1 MSSPWAATRQPTM
14 ERPWLGMAVMAAVP
28 IFSLILVRLFW
39 SGSSLWFLTVG
50 IILLGIAAIVFL
62 ARRTGDQQYGT
73 QTLSVEAARLPL
85 VLTGLGVLFL
95 AMLILP
101 NFAGGG
107 STPDI
112 ASPAVQSEVSQ
123 PPVSDVASAS
133 ELPAAEAPRRVVPQD
148 SFVAETET
156 ADVAEGGTYVVAE
169 GDTLWDIA
177 LQFDVTVESIVV
189 ANDLEDETAISIDQE
204 LVIPADGGDET
215 ATTGAPVD
223 VLP

>member
-1 MSSPWAATRQPTM
+1 
-14 ERPWLGMAVMAAVP
+14 MAIMAAVP
-28 IFSLILVRLFW
+28 IFSLILIRLFW

-73 QTLSVEAARLPL
+73 QTLAPETPRLPL
-85 VLTGLGVLFL
+85 ILSALGVLFL

-101 NFAGGG
+101 NFAGGS

-112 ASPAVQSEVSQ
+112 ASPAVQSDVSQ
-123 PPVSDVASAS
+123 PLASDTAAVSEPPASA
-133 ELPAAEAPRRVVPQD
+133 APRRVVAQD
-148 SFVAETET
+148 SFVAETDT
-156 ADVAEGGTYVVAE
+156 ADVAEDGSYIVAE

-177 LQFDVTVESIVV
+177 SQFGVTVESIVE

-204 LVIPADGGDET
+204 LVIPAEGGDES
-215 ATTGAPVD
+215 ATRGGG
-223 VLP
+223 

>member
-73 QTLSVEAARLPL
+73 QAMSLENARLPL

-112 ASPAVQSEVSQ
+112 ASPAVQSEASQ
-123 PPVSDVASAS
+123 PSVSDAAGAS
-133 ELPAAEAPRRVVPQD
+133 ELPAAEAPRRIVAQD
-148 SFVAETET
+148 SFTVEPAAADAAEY
-156 ADVAEGGTYVVAE
+156 ATYVVAE

-177 LQFDVTVESIVV
+177 LQFDVTVESIVE
-189 ANDLEDETAISIDQE
+189 ANDLADETAISIDQE
-204 LVIPADGGDET
+204 LVIPADGGGES
-215 ATTGAPVD
+215 ATTGAPAE